1 MKQHYAIKNNR
12 LARLRFWL
20 WVALFGGYSVTAV
33 GVMVQALVG
42 ENHDNLSQVAVTSVD
57 SAAEARIA
65 GAAQLA
71 AVYRAQ
77 SGTPFSAL
85 PPGSTFK
92 VIWPDGSSE
101 YVTVVSQS
109 SVAGVQLLPDTQLRA
124 GEAMTPA
131 GELEAMPALAGEDA
145 SAAGR
150 EAH

>member
-1 MKQHYAIKNNR
+1 MKQNCAMKKNY
-12 LARLRFWL
+12 LPRLRFWL
-20 WVALFGGYSVTAV
+20 WVALFGAYSVTAV
-33 GVMVQALVG
+33 GVMVHALVG
-42 ENHDNLSQVAVTSVD
+42 EEHDSLSQVAVTSVD
-57 SAAEARIA
+57 STAEARIG

-109 SVAGVQLLPDTQLRA
+109 SKAGVQLLPDTQLRA
-124 GEAMTPA
+124 GEMMTPA
-131 GELEAMPALAGEDA
+131 GELQAVPAIRRADGGP
-145 SAAGR
+145 SADR
-150 EAH
+150 Q

>member
-1 MKQHYAIKNNR
+1 MTKHHAMKKSV
-12 LARLRFWL
+12 LPRLRFWL

-33 GVMVQALVG
+33 GVMVHALAG
-42 ENHDNLSQVAVTSVD
+42 KEHDSLSQVAVTSVD
-57 SAAEARIA
+57 SAAEARIG

-109 SVAGVQLLPDTQLRA
+109 SVAGVQLLPDTQMRA
-124 GEAMTPA
+124 GEAITPA
-131 GELEAMPALAGEDA
+131 GELQSVPVLIEDGAAATGPEA
-145 SAAGR
+145 R
-150 EAH
+150 